1 MGRKDKTARNI
12 GGSLPTGVP
21 DLSTARDSVLMIER
35 LLRALLQETIDSLSD
50 ASDVQAVADL
60 TRFFSHFYDPTITQA
75 ERDDFIKNF
84 QTLPPKA
91 ILGYPRST
99 AQFPCFSIILEGEQ
113 ESQGFIG
120 DFAGETTE
128 DEDAKDASEYV
139 GAFYDSTYGIYIYA
153 EHPDVCAYLYQ
164 FAKSVIHAGKALLFS
179 CGVQSMNLS
188 GGELAPDETYIP
200 ENMFMRVLRVQLTAP
215 MTVPVF
221 LRADPRKVRITGI
234 FRPDVVV
241 DGMPSGVT
249 EITPEELREDGTTI
263 ED

>member
-12 GGSLPTGVP
+12 GGALPTEPP
-21 DLSTARDSVLMIER
+21 DLSTARDSILMIER
-35 LLRALLQETIDSLSD
+35 LLRALLAETIDSLSD
-50 ASDVQAVADL
+50 ASDSQATADL
-60 TRFFSHFYDPTITQA
+60 NRFFSHFYDPTITTA
-75 ERDDFIKNF
+75 ERNDFIKNF
-84 QTLPPKA
+84 QTIPPKA

-113 ESQGFIG
+113 ETQGFIG
-120 DFAGETTE
+120 DYAGETTI
-128 DEDAKDASEYV
+128 DEDVKDAEEYL

-164 FAKSVIHAGKALLFS
+164 FAKSVIHAGKAFLFS
-179 CGVQSMNLS
+179 CGVLSMNLS
-188 GGELAPDETYIP
+188 GGELAPDETYMP

-215 MTVPVF
+215 MTVPAF
-221 LRADPRKVRITGI
+221 LRADPRKVRVTGI

-241 DGMPSGVT
+241 DGVPSGVT
-249 EITPEELREDGTTI
+249 EITPEELTDGTTI